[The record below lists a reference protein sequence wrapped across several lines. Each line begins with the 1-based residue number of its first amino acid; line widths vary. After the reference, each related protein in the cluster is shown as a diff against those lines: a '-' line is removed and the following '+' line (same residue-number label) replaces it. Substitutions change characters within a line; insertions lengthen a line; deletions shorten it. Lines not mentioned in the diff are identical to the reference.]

1 MAINRPNIWKLQAD
15 RDVGGLE
22 KALQY
27 TDVEIRKRAAAALRV
42 IGTAPAIVALERA
55 LINEPNP
62 QVRDHIDVAL
72 SYFSQGAIIQDFI
85 KTKNVTGL
93 VDMLQSPRQQEVMQ
107 AIQALG
113 EIGDRTATEGLV
125 IVFRNA
131 LLSDD
136 LRLAAAESLLKL
148 ENAPAVIA
156 LLGALQKENWQSRH
170 NAVIVLGQLK
180 ATWATKPLIEAL
192 NDNHAKVRKS
202 AAWALRQLKTIE
214 ANQALAEFQQLEKR
228 MKTAPLQNP
237 TKPRPGSDKLG
248 KRDKNTQQAV
258 EIGNASQNDATHP
271 RPPAG
276 WKEAIRTYQLEKPEA
291 TPEAEKSE
299 AKGESDALSPA
310 LAAAEAALA
319 QLSPSGEA
327 LFNEDED
334 KAEQSPS
341 TSSVMKPPSNS
352 DTDNLNSAKG

>member
-1 MAINRPNIWKLQAD
+1 MANNRPNIWKLQAD
-15 RDVGGLE
+15 RDVAGLE

-27 TDVEIRKRAAAALRV
+27 TDVEVRKRAAAALRV
-42 IGTAPAIVALERA
+42 IGTASAIVALERA
-55 LINEPNP
+55 LINETNP

-125 IVFRNA
+125 MVFRNA
-131 LLSDD
+131 LLNDD

-202 AAWALRQLKTIE
+202 AAWALRQLKTAE

-228 MKTAPLQNP
+228 MKTAPLQSP
-237 TKPRPGSDKLG
+237 TKPRPGSDRLG
-248 KRDKNTQQAV
+248 KRDTNAHTAV
-258 EIGNASQNDATHP
+258 EVGTASQSDATHP

-276 WKEAIRTYQLEKPEA
+276 WKEAIHTYKMEKP
-291 TPEAEKSE
+291 TGKSE
-299 AKGESDALSPA
+299 ADTPDALSPA

-319 QLSPSGEA
+319 QLSPSGES
-327 LFNEDED
+327 LFG
-334 KAEQSPS
+334 EQEE
-341 TSSVMKPPSNS
+341 NS
-352 DTDNLNSAKG
+352 DQATTKPTTSHPPKKSDSEGLNPTKG